1 LHHLLLETNEIQRQ
15 AKIEENISPIPL
27 CREEEVK
34 EQATP
39 VAVPSLS
46 FHTEGACTRAWT
58 ICSKTAPNDE
68 EIRSK

>member
-1 LHHLLLETNEIQRQ
+1 LHHLLSETNEIQRQ
-15 AKIEENISPIPL
+15 AQIEENISPIPL
-27 CREEEVK
+27 SREKEEK

-39 VAVPSLS
+39 VALPSLS
-46 FHTEGACTRAWT
+46 FLTEGARTRAWT